1 MCKAS
6 TFAGLQEC
14 TLPSLL
20 LKIGLKYQLAFN
32 YLGQIKRQ
40 NLYCSEFAVGNKFY
54 VALGRFKVS
63 LVKVKSGSDAFK
75 LTPTLSNTEARSRL
89 VSVLHANAVKLV
101 ININMQR
108 QVQRPSK

>member
-63 LVKVKSGSDAFK
+63 LVRVKSGSDAFK
-75 LTPTLSNTEARSRL
+75 LTSTLSNTEARSRPA
-89 VSVLHANAVKLV
+89 SVLHANAVKLV
-101 ININMQR
+101 ININMQLE
-108 QVQRPSK
+108 VRPSK

>member
-40 NLYCSEFAVGNKFY
+40 NLYCSEFVVGNKFY

-75 LTPTLSNTEARSRL
+75 LTPTLSNTEARSCPA
-89 VSVLHANAVKLV
+89 SVLHMNAVKLV